1 MHGMWPIGGCRLETF
16 RTAGW
21 CLNPNLMRGRGVVAQ
36 MHGHNKTVRV
46 AQKAGNW
53 TSVTWVMGSSPTLGR
68 HFSCHV
74 YFIIWMF

>member
-1 MHGMWPIGGCRLETF
+1 
-16 RTAGW
+16 
-21 CLNPNLMRGRGVVAQ
+21 MRGRGVVAQ
-36 MHGHNKTVRV
+36 MHGLNKTVRV

>member
-1 MHGMWPIGGCRLETF
+1 MT
-16 RTAGW
+16 
-21 CLNPNLMRGRGVVAQ
+21 Q
-36 MHGHNKTVRV
+36 MHGFNKTVRV

-74 YFIIWMF
+74 YLFGCSNSFPNFLPVMLSETH